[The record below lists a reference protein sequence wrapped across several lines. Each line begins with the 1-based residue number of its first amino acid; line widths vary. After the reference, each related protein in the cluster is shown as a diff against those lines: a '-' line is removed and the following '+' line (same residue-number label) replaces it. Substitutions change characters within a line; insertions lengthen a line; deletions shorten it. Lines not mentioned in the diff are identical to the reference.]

1 MMDDARRPRSRTG
14 SDRREPE
21 TAPARSPRPQGP
33 TGPADLTRRSLLHSG
48 VLATALAAL
57 ELAGRSSTVPM
68 RTVSASSPSDRAGEP
83 ALPDIQFD
91 IARYTAPA
99 TTEDG
104 VEVQFGPV
112 HTLFVTARLL
122 RAPTRMDQAKL
133 SGALAAIERAY
144 PFSPAGVFTFVSY
157 GLAYFSRLP
166 GGLHGPLVSA
176 HMPRLNSAAGRYA
189 LEEAVAGPTDV
200 SPANPG
206 IVKRRF
212 NVPVSIE
219 NNDLLF
225 TLRSDDA
232 GHIQDVLRWLGGSQ
246 ILAGRPQPSPHL
258 DDLLAFTSSRA
269 MFTQI
274 GLPRKLADAES
285 LVYAFMVNPKSP
297 MWMGFADQQVAGSA
311 PAADVTFRAS
321 GLTTCAPGDYFDH
334 GAVQHLSHVILDL
347 KQFYDV
353 DDAGVPG
360 DDAAFSERVQYM
372 FRSTPPPSAGNADQ
386 ITDGGGPAFLPNTF
400 RGTDDAELSA
410 RGIGTPEGEHRIGH
424 LSCLQRSSRRADG
437 SPLHL
442 RMDGPGYDSMDVPDG
457 SAQPKLEFTAFVPTA
472 EFFARMRT
480 DQASLDLASRHGVP
494 EDENGLERFLTATR
508 RQNFLTPPRR
518 HRAFPL
524 VELI

>member
-1 MMDDARRPRSRTG
+1 MDDARCPESATGPDPRETG
-14 SDRREPE
+14 P
-21 TAPARSPRPQGP
+21 APARSPRPRGAASLS
-33 TGPADLTRRSLLHSG
+33 GLTRRSLLQSA
-48 VLATALAAL
+48 VLASAVAGL
-57 ELAGRSSTVPM
+57 ELVGRSSTVPT
-68 RTVSASSPSDRAGEP
+68 RTVSASLSSDRAGVP
-83 ALPDIQFD
+83 VLPDIQFD
-91 IARYTAPA
+91 IADYTAPA

-133 SGALAAIERAY
+133 NGALAAIERAY

-157 GLAYFSRLP
+157 GLPYFSRLP

-176 HMPRLNSAAGRYA
+176 HMPRLKAVTRRYA

-200 SPANPG
+200 SSANPG

-219 NNDLLF
+219 DNDLLL
-225 TLRSDDA
+225 TLRSDHA
-232 GHIQDVLRWLGGSQ
+232 EHIQDVLLWLGGSQ

-258 DDLLAFTSSRA
+258 ADLLTFTSSRA
-269 MFTQI
+269 MFTQT

-285 LVYAFMVNPKSP
+285 LVYAFMVNPRSP

-311 PAADVTFRAS
+311 PAADVTFQAS
-321 GLTTCAPGDYFDH
+321 GLTTSNPGDYFDR

-410 RGIGTPEGEHRIGH
+410 QGNGTPEGERRIGH
-424 LSCLQRSSRRADG
+424 LSCLQRSSRKADG

-480 DQASLDLASRHGVP
+480 NQASLDLASEHGVP